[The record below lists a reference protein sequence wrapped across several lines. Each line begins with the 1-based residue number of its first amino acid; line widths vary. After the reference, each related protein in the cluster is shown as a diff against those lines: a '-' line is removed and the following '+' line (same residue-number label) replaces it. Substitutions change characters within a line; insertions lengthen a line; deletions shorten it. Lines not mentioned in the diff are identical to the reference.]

1 MMQAWQLAEQIRC
14 RRIFAQHGAMLT
26 IWLYLEID
34 IMHVR
39 GCADQQAR
47 VYAKNDCINYTC
59 LSRHSSSSA
68 DALEEI
74 FQPPDALPHDRS
86 Q

>member
-1 MMQAWQLAEQIRC
+1 MKAWQQAEQIRC
-14 RRIFAQHGAMLT
+14 QRIFARLAAMSS

-34 IMHVR
+34 VMR
-39 GCADQQAR
+39 AWGFAKQQAR
-47 VYAKNDCINYTC
+47 VYANNDCINDTC

-74 FQPPDALPHDRS
+74 FQPPGALQHDRS